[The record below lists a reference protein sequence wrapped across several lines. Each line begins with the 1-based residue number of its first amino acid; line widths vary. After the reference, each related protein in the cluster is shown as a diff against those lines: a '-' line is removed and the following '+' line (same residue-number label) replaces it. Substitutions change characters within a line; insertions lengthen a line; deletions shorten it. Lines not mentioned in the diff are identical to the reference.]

1 MRLGAQL
8 RLLLVAQ
15 QLRVVEHADAGIVVA
30 ELERVPQQD
39 EEQRVR
45 PLPALETVLD
55 ADGVEGQ
62 PRPFVQP
69 LDVVA
74 VVGGHHAQRRRFPR
88 ADRPGSRDP

>member
-1 MRLGAQL
+1 MQL

-30 ELERVPQQD
+30 EFQGVSQQD

-45 PLPALETVLD
+45 PLPVLEAILH

-62 PRPFVQP
+62 PRPLVQP

-74 VVGGHHAQRRRFPR
+74 VVRGHDAQRICLGQRTHLHSWTGERI
-88 ADRPGSRDP
+88 